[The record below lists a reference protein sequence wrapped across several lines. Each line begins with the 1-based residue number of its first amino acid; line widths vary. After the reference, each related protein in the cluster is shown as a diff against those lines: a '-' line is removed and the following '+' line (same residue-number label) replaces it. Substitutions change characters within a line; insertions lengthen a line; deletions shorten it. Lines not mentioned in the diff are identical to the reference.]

1 MSKLVDYEFNFLKMS
16 LMALNVTLFFFFC
29 VCVFFITNNTS
40 KFMSVGK

>member
-1 MSKLVDYEFNFLKMS
+1 MSKFVDYEFNFLKMS
-16 LMALNVTLFFFFC
+16 FNGFKRYPFFVC